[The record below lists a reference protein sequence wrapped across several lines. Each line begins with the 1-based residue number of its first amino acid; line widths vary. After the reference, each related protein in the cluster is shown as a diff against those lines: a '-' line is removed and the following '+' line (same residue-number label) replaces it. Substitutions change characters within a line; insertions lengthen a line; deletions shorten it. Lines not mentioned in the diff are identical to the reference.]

1 MTQGIGRYEGPG
13 QALESPHLTPDS
25 IMMRKQDLALCSVLV
40 EQVLKMGI
48 DYGTIAGVPGK
59 VLFDCGAS
67 QIIAAFGC
75 YPGSRRILDLK
86 NTDGL
91 IAVCLEVPLINR
103 HTQQICATGV
113 GAASTMESKNKYR
126 WVDKPVEWGIDKE
139 AISSLKTKEQDSRI
153 LYRIPN
159 PEPGELLNTLL
170 KMASKRAEVDAAE
183 SLPGVSSALK
193 VLLHGAKGPRGDQQE
208 RDPWKDFWGEAT
220 RLGITEDEVHEKL
233 AAALGHPITS
243 VWDWLSEGKTIEQ
256 AIAALRPQGRKPA
269 GSVFEAATEPVTE
282 RDKAWSA
289 IKGLLGRTNLTP
301 ASLVR
306 WWKEKANV
314 EILPSVFVELKPPD
328 NMTDK
333 DLSNFHDT
341 LLQFAEERKKA

>member
-1 MTQGIGRYEGPG
+1 MTQEVDHYRGPG

-40 EQVLKMGI
+40 EEVLKVGI
-48 DYGTIAGVPGK
+48 DYGTIVGVPGK

-126 WVDKPVEWGIDKE
+126 WVDKPTEWGIDKE
-139 AISSLKTKEQDSRI
+139 AVPGLKTRNQDGRI
-153 LYRIPN
+153 TYRIPN

-193 VLLHGAKGPRGDQQE
+193 VLLHGAGRAKGDQQE

-220 RLGITEDEVHEKL
+220 RLGLTEDDVHEKL
-233 AAALGHPITS
+233 AAALGHPIAS
-243 VWDWLSEGKTIEQ
+243 VYDWLAEGKTIEQ
-256 AIAALRPQGRKPA
+256 AIAALRPPNRKA
-269 GSVFEAATEPVTE
+269 GPIIEAGTEPVTD

-289 IKGLLGRTNLTP
+289 IKGMLGRTNLTP

-314 EILPSVFVELKPPD
+314 DILPSAFVELKPPD
-328 NMTDK
+328 SMTDK

-341 LLQFAEERKKA
+341 LLQFVEERKKQ